1 MSIFGLTCL
10 SALSLSTLAADEPY
24 GLCENGPIP
33 KAGQEATPLDPNT
46 PAQFTA
52 DRAKRNE
59 SGIAT
64 LEGAVQMTRGTQTVD
79 AESLRYD
86 ENNKKVYA
94 SGNVRAEDDQ
104 LIIKSQEVELHLDTD
119 YAKSTDATYQYKPLH
134 ARGSAETIERTSE
147 DFVRFENATY
157 TTCDEGDRSWELSAY
172 EVELDKISGD
182 GIGKDMLVKF

>member
-1 MSIFGLTCL
+1 MCL

-64 LEGAVQMTRGTQTVD
+64 LEGAVQMTRGTQTWMQN
-79 AESLRYD
+79 RYATTKTT
-86 ENNKKVYA
+86 KKFMPVA
-94 SGNVRAEDDQ
+94 MCAP
-104 LIIKSQEVELHLDTD
+104 K
-119 YAKSTDATYQYKPLH
+119 
-134 ARGSAETIERTSE
+134 TI
-147 DFVRFENATY
+147 N
-157 TTCDEGDRSWELSAY
+157 
-172 EVELDKISGD
+172 
-182 GIGKDMLVKF
+182 